1 MTALWPSAVWAPV
14 HCCCCCCCCVLLRD
28 VIMRVFAFWCL
39 HVVWVS
45 PPENSPKP
53 LAQPPVDAGLTGTA
67 IHVPRRRALDASKVG
82 RSDDGPLATTSAK
95 TDSIAV
101 GAEDDTVLSKA
112 VEQFYTGRQH
122 DSGSVKVFSHYSTSL
137 CYSALPTCLPPNNW
151 HSVTPLVVVKT

>member
-1 MTALWPSAVWAPV
+1 M
-14 HCCCCCCCCVLLRD
+14 
-28 VIMRVFAFWCL
+28 
-39 HVVWVS
+39 S

-95 TDSIAV
+95 TDSVAV

-112 VEQFYTGRQH
+112 VEQFYTGRQQ

-137 CYSALPTCLPPNNW
+137 CYSPLPTCLPASEQLTFSNATCRHQNLAKWTGAIILEFLIP
-151 HSVTPLVVVKT
+151 